1 MEFETGQ
8 GTVQAINQVS
18 FQLKEGECLGLA
30 GESGSGKSVTAMLL
44 MGLLPASSAR
54 IRSGEV
60 IYTNEKGKSINLLQ
74 LNTKDIR
81 SIRGKDI
88 AIVFQEPGSSL
99 NPVISCGNQIAESL
113 IVHLKLSSNE
123 ARLRSL
129 ALLEEVGLSE
139 SERIYASFPH
149 ELSGGQ
155 KQRVMIA
162 MAIACRP
169 RILIADEPTTALDV
183 SVQKNILD
191 LLNTLKEKYNMSVL
205 FISHD
210 LAVLASIANRILVMQ
225 KGVIV
230 EENTTE
236 QLFRK
241 PSHPYTQGLIACRP
255 NLSLRPNRL
264 PTVEDFIKASHTSN
278 SGDAPAPL
286 AYQVV
291 EERKAHH
298 QQLYAQIPLIE
309 VINLNTTF
317 HSNSGVK
324 VQAVKQV
331 SFNIYPGET
340 LGLVGESGSGK
351 TSLGRSILRLI
362 EPDSGEVRFNGK
374 DLLSLSNSEL
384 RPLRKHMQMVFQD
397 PFSSLNPRMTIGEAI
412 SEPMIIHGL
421 ALKEEERKDKAIQLL
436 ERVGLKASHYHRLPH
451 EFSGGQRQR
460 AGIARALASEPDFII
475 FDESVSSLDVSA
487 QALILNLINDLKDHY
502 TFTCLFIS
510 HDLSVV
516 RYMSDRVVVM
526 QKGAIE
532 EIAEA
537 DQLFA
542 SPQSTYTQGLIASIP
557 LGGAEDIDLAIA
569 QKRNRN
575 TA

>member
-1 MEFETGQ
+1 
-8 GTVQAINQVS
+8 VS
-18 FQLKEGECLGLA
+18 F
-30 GESGSGKSVTAMLL
+30 S
-44 MGLLPASSAR
+44 
-54 IRSGEV
+54 
-60 IYTNEKGKSINLLQ
+60 
-74 LNTKDIR
+74 
-81 SIRGKDI
+81 
-88 AIVFQEPGSSL
+88 
-99 NPVISCGNQIAESL
+99 
-113 IVHLKLSSNE
+113 
-123 ARLRSL
+123 
-129 ALLEEVGLSE
+129 
-139 SERIYASFPH
+139 
-149 ELSGGQ
+149 
-155 KQRVMIA
+155 
-162 MAIACRP
+162 
-169 RILIADEPTTALDV
+169 
-183 SVQKNILD
+183 
-191 LLNTLKEKYNMSVL
+191 
-205 FISHD
+205 
-210 LAVLASIANRILVMQ
+210 
-225 KGVIV
+225 
-230 EENTTE
+230 
-236 QLFRK
+236 
-241 PSHPYTQGLIACRP
+241 
-255 NLSLRPNRL
+255 
-264 PTVEDFIKASHTSN
+264 
-278 SGDAPAPL
+278 
-286 AYQVV
+286 
-291 EERKAHH
+291 
-298 QQLYAQIPLIE
+298 
-309 VINLNTTF
+309 
-317 HSNSGVK
+317 
-324 VQAVKQV
+324 
-331 SFNIYPGET
+331 IYPGET

-362 EPDSGEVRFNGK
+362 APDSGEVRFNGK

-384 RPLRKHMQMVFQD
+384 RPLRKRMQMVFQD

-487 QALILNLINDLKDHY
+487 QALILNLINDLKERY
-502 TFTCLFIS
+502 KFTCLFIS

-557 LGGAEDIDLAIA
+557 LGGTEDIDLAIA